1 MPEDPSDLLQ
11 YMLQLPIVGLVVWLV
26 FKFIGVMKE
35 ERGEFTATLDS
46 QRKTYLDSM
55 DKERESRE
63 SMGNKLDDTLIG
75 LTTGVNDL
83 THAVTEVRSEVRER
97 ERNP

>member
-11 YMLQLPIVGLVVWLV
+11 YALQLPIVGLVVWLV

-35 ERGEFTATLDS
+35 ERDKFTSSLAEGRTEFLGAL
-46 QRKTYLDSM
+46 

-63 SMGNKLDDTLIG
+63 TNTDKLDTTLTNM
-75 LTTGVNDL
+75 TTSVNDL
-83 THAVTEVRSEVRER
+83 THAVTEVRRDVGGRER
-97 ERNP
+97 D